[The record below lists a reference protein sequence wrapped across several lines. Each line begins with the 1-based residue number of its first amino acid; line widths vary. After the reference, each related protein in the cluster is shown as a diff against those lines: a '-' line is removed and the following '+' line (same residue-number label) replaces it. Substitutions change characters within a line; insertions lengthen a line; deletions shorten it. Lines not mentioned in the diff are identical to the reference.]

1 MKRILDGA
9 RSASPYLLAELLLPG
24 GTLIALL
31 MWLYRHRDKYRP
43 VQAIPVVAPVVP
55 VRAAA
60 VVRTRPAATQAAP
73 ELWGKAQQGVVG
85 PAPARAA
92 AAVVGR
98 RP

>member
-55 VRAAA
+55 VRAAVARMARA
-60 VVRTRPAATQAAP
+60 VAALAARAVAVARAAPAAVA
-73 ELWGKAQQGVVG
+73 
-85 PAPARAA
+85 ARAA
-92 AAVVGR
+92 AGSR
-98 RP
+98 G